1 MEENEMLK
9 SACLVAMVGC
19 ATTNSSKP
27 QSPTNPEVNVAL
39 MVRLE
44 AKPEA
49 SDAVAKLLADGR
61 AFVMDE
67 AGTPYWFAVRLGP
80 NTFGIFDAFGSDVER
95 TQHLKGKLASALLA
109 AAPTALSKDPSIEPV
124 EIIGNKHAFVGAC
137 RELGVGLIVRMDAK
151 PEHAAEVAGLL
162 EAGEGIVA
170 DEPGTP
176 VWFGV
181 KISATTYAIF
191 DAFKTSA
198 DRDAHLNGKLAQT
211 LVAKAGELLA
221 TAPSIEPVDIIASKL
236 P

>member
-1 MEENEMLK
+1 MLK
-9 SACLVAMVGC
+9 TVCLVAMVGC
-19 ATTNSSKP
+19 ATTNTKP
-27 QSPTNPEVNVAL
+27 QVNVAL

-61 AFVMDE
+61 AFVMEE

-80 NTFGIFDAFGSDVER
+80 NTFGIFDAFGSDAER
-95 TQHLKGKLASALLA
+95 TQHLQGKLASALLA

-124 EIIGNKHAFVGAC
+124 EIIGNKYAFAGAS
-137 RELGVGLIVRMDAK
+137 RDVTVGLIARMEAK
-151 PEHAAEVAGLL
+151 PERTAEVAALL
-162 EAGEGIVA
+162 EAGEGIVN
-170 DEPGTP
+170 DEAGTP

-181 KISATTYAIF
+181 KISATSYAIF
-191 DAFKTSA
+191 DAFTTAA
-198 DRDAHLNGKLAQT
+198 DRDAHLQGKLAQT

-221 TAPSIEPVDIIASKL
+221 TPPSIEPVDIIASKL